1 MVGGVQHIQSVRK
14 SPSTVESRFNE
25 PRYNK
30 VLDIKNDFLYPNN
43 SKIYK
48 KEPRYN
54 EVLDIKNDFLY
65 PNKSK
70 IYKKEPRYNEV
81 VGTKKRFSLPQ

>member
-30 VLDIKNDFLYPNN
+30 VLDIKNDFLYPNK

-54 EVLDIKNDFLY
+54 EVLGTTNDFLY
-65 PNKSK
+65 PNNSK
-70 IYKKEPRYNEV
+70 MY
-81 VGTKKRFSLPQ
+81 